1 MAVKS
6 GNGATL
12 VFAAF
17 GFTPLIVSIDGL
29 EETLE
34 ALQDSDLSTTNYHT
48 MCPADLKEI
57 SPMTAVIRW
66 EQNDVAPLSNAFANI
81 GLITLTYALEEGE
94 STAATLKGTGFIT
107 GRTSPNLANN
117 EIAEGSITFQFDGKL
132 TEPVYAAG
140 S

>member
-12 VFAAF
+12 VFTAS
-17 GFTPLIVSIDGL
+17 GFTPLVVSIDGL

-57 SPMTAVIRW
+57 SPVTAAIRW
-66 EQNDVAPLSNAFANI
+66 EQDNVAPIAGGV
-81 GLITLTYALEEGE
+81 GLITLTYQLEDGE
-94 STAATLKGTGFIT
+94 SIPATLKGTGFIT
-107 GRTSPNLANN
+107 GRTSPSLANN
-117 EIAEGSITFQFDGKL
+117 EIAEGSITFQFDGKA

-140 S
+140 T

>member
-12 VFAAF
+12 VFTGI
-17 GFTPLIVSIDGL
+17 GFTPLVVSIDGL

-34 ALQDSDLSTTNYHT
+34 ALQDSDLSTTNFHT

-57 SPMTAVIRW
+57 SPVTAAIRW
-66 EQNDVAPLSNAFANI
+66 AQGNVVPMTGAV
-81 GLITLTYALEEGE
+81 GLITLSYQLEDGE
-94 STAATLKGTGFIT
+94 STPAALTGTGFIT
-107 GRTSPNLANN
+107 GRTSPSLANN
-117 EIAEGSITFQFDGKL
+117 EIAEGSLTFQLDGKV
-132 TEPVYAAG
+132 TEPTYTAG